1 MDNQEE
7 MEEFLEKYNLLRL
20 NEEERQNVNRTQLL
34 LIKSV
39 IKEIHKSKSKTRLLH
54 RWITY
59 TEHLKDNVYPSQIIP
74 KNWRERMLPK
84 SFFEAYIMLKA
95 NQIKKDTTKYE
106 NYKPIILVNTDAK
119 ILNKI
124 LEN

>member
-20 NEEERQNVNRTQLL
+20 NEEEIQNVNRTQLL

-54 RWITY
+54 R
-59 TEHLKDNVYPSQIIP
+59 
-74 KNWRERMLPK
+74 
-84 SFFEAYIMLKA
+84 
-95 NQIKKDTTKYE
+95 
-106 NYKPIILVNTDAK
+106 
-119 ILNKI
+119 
-124 LEN
+124 